1 MKRILADAKAFG
13 VQYLRSRTGTFFA
26 LLFPVILILLFGA
39 IFSGSG
45 TTSLPIYVQDL
56 DFSAE
61 SQAFVHG
68 IQNSTLLVY
77 NAVPAGVNITDYI
90 RENSVSLAL
99 VIPRGFGN
107 NVTRAVVLHDPN
119 ATVTVTL
126 YGNPTES
133 SFGIAAS
140 AVAGVVT
147 GYNFQV
153 SQARPVVYMTTDTV
167 SQRGTKYID
176 LFLPGIIGFTCLT
189 TPLFGMTGICAEYRV
204 RKYFKFLATTKLSKA
219 EWLVAK
225 IIFYILLM
233 LASVALIMT
242 AGVFVFHMDGSI
254 TPVAILLIVAGTVEF
269 TSLGMLLGIFIK
281 DQETSAAIANAIGFP
296 MMFLAGSFFPLD
308 LFPPYLRVVANF
320 LPLTYLNQGLSA
332 TMILGND
339 GAALVDL
346 AITTVIAV
354 IFFVVPA
361 KALSWKSK

>member
-1 MKRILADAKAFG
+1 MKRILADTTAFG
-13 VQYLRSRTGTFFA
+13 KQYLRSRTGMFFA

-39 IFSGSG
+39 IFSGGG
-45 TTSLPIYVQDL
+45 TTSLPLFVQDL
-56 DFSAE
+56 DNSAE
-61 SQAFVHG
+61 SQAFVQAL
-68 IQNSTLLVY
+68 QNTSLLVY
-77 NAVPAGVNITDYI
+77 NPVPANVNIADYI
-90 RENSVSLAL
+90 RQNSISLAL
-99 VIPRGFGN
+99 VIPKGFGD
-107 NVTRAVVLHDPN
+107 NVSRAMYLHDVN

-126 YGNPTES
+126 YGDPTQS

-153 SQARPVVYMTTDTV
+153 ARAQPVVGMTTDTV

-189 TPLFGMTGICAEYRV
+189 TPLFGMTGFCAEYRT
-204 RKYFKFLATTKLSKA
+204 RKYFKFLATTRLSKA
-219 EWLVAK
+219 EWLAAK
-225 IIFYILLM
+225 IIFYVLLM
-233 LASVALIMT
+233 LASVALIMI

-254 TPVAILLIVAGTVEF
+254 TPLALLLIVASTVEF

-308 LFPPYLRVVANF
+308 LFPSYLRAVANF
-320 LPLTYLNQGLSA
+320 LPLTYVNQGLSA

-346 AITTVIAV
+346 AITSVMAV
-354 IFFVVPA
+354 IFFAIPA
-361 KALSWKSK
+361 KMLSWKSK